1 MSKEPD
7 DFQAR
12 LEEEDLV
19 KADLD
24 QAIFGLEIEEE
35 ADEEVK
41 SGERKSKSRSS
52 GELVVENTDEEFIRS
67 DFINQSQ
74 TNL

>member
-1 MSKEPD
+1 M
-7 DFQAR
+7 
-12 LEEEDLV
+12 V

-24 QAIFGLEIEEE
+24 KAIFGLEIEEE

-52 GELVVENTDEEFIRS
+52 GELVVENTDEEFRRS
-67 DFINQSQ
+67 DFINQV
-74 TNL
+74 